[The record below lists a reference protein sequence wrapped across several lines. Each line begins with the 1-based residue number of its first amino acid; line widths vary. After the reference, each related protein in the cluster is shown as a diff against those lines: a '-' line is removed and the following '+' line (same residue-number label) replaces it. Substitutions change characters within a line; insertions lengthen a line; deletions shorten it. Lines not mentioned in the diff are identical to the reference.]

1 MFCVCFLH
9 VYKPSA
15 VVFAVVHHCEDCI
28 PFDLMRFTPH
38 LKDFSVFFCLF
49 QTLES
54 TQCLI
59 VMHNTLQTFISIC
72 WIIKKCYLFT
82 CVCNILGSSVFVCIG
97 VIYLFCC
104 TGVYVFS
111 YIFYFPFAIL
121 LKLYKLYLALV
132 KTFQFGHHFFSLMSP
147 IVGCYHLLSMVF
159 VVTSPIWTLLF
170 LTVDG
175 TVSKG
180 FIKIIVHNKFKK
192 LFDRD
197 SFYKKLK
204 AYFTAIIHFWQNRDF
219 WCRW

>member
-1 MFCVCFLH
+1 MC
-9 VYKPSA
+9 
-15 VVFAVVHHCEDCI
+15 
-28 PFDLMRFTPH
+28 
-38 LKDFSVFFCLF
+38 FCLF

-132 KTFQFGHHFFSLMSP
+132 KTFQFGHHFFFVDEPYSW
-147 IVGCYHLLSMVF
+147 LLSF
-159 VVTSPIWTLLF
+159 VVHGICCN
-170 LTVDG
+170 
-175 TVSKG
+175 VSNLNSSLSNG
-180 FIKIIVHNKFKK
+180 
-192 LFDRD
+192 
-197 SFYKKLK
+197 
-204 AYFTAIIHFWQNRDF
+204 
-219 WCRW
+219 